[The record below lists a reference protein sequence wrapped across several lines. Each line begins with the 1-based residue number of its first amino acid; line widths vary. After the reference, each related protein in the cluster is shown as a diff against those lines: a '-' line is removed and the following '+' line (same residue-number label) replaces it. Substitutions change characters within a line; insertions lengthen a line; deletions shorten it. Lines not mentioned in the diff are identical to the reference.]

1 MDTQSRT
8 SNSGQK
14 TRPSAPVERS
24 GNAGR
29 RDMEFGEYR
38 DGLVIFSERGPGFVG
53 PSLLW
58 PDGRHRFI
66 GVHEDQQASI
76 TLANF
81 SEDGFYDRD
90 HAQPLGSSNRRLIK
104 AVVDTDEKFLLLG
117 HFRSGEQAFC
127 VRLTETGAPDPD
139 FGDNGQVVLPYTAPW
154 VGYGRRLAVQPEDG
168 FIILALRN
176 SAVGEQERDVIVRL
190 DRSGSFD
197 PRFGTCG
204 VVTAPEPS
212 ITFEAVQVQADGKLI
227 VAGRRGR
234 KAMLMRYG
242 VTGLPDKTFGCAGY
256 LELEPARDG
265 NAAFFDIAI
274 QPDQKIVVTGSA
286 DLSHNIALLTR
297 VNADG
302 KLDTGFNAGVPWEL
316 SELDIAFALAVQ
328 EDGKIVSAG
337 HINSGSRCWLMRHLS
352 NGELDPDFGDN
363 GISRVI
369 NIVDSTSYL
378 SHLELQRDGK
388 ILISGRYAMHSAVVR
403 CHGN

>member
-1 MDTQSRT
+1 MDTQSRI
-8 SNSGQK
+8 SNSAPK
-14 TRPSAPVERS
+14 TVPSAAIELS
-24 GNAGR
+24 GSAGR
-29 RDMEFGEYR
+29 PDLDFGEYR

-53 PSLLW
+53 PSVLW

-66 GVHEDQQASI
+66 GVHEDQQQSI

-90 HAQPLGSSNRRLIK
+90 DAQPLGSSSRRLIK
-104 AVVDTDEKFLLLG
+104 AVVDEDDKFLVLG

-127 VRLTETGAPDPD
+127 ARLTETGAPDPD
-139 FGDNGQVVLPYTAPW
+139 FGDNGQVALPYTAPW
-154 VGYGRRLAVQPEDG
+154 IGYGRRLALQPEDG
-168 FIILALRN
+168 FIVLALRN
-176 SAVGEQERDVIVRL
+176 SAVGEPQRDVIVRL

-204 VVTAPEPS
+204 VVTAPEPN
-212 ITFEAVQVQADGKLI
+212 IAFEAVHVQADGKLI

-242 VTGLPDKTFGCAGY
+242 TTGLPDKTFGGAGY

-265 NAAFFDIAI
+265 NAALFDIAV

-297 VNADG
+297 VTAG
-302 KLDTGFNAGVPWEL
+302 GQLDPGFNAGVPWEL
-316 SELDIAFALAVQ
+316 PELDVSFALAVQ

-337 HINSGSRCWLMRHLS
+337 HINNGSRCWLMRHLS

-369 NIVDSTSYL
+369 NIVNTTSYL
-378 SHLELQRDGK
+378 SHLELQPDGK
-388 ILISGRYAMHSAVVR
+388 ILISGRYATHSAVVR